1 MHVDDEPTP
10 GIGPDGRPDPA
21 YARALGLVP
30 APAGRRA
37 AAFALDATAWVVLAV
52 PAVIGSVMLAGL
64 VVGQTQLPDAAALTL
79 PLVLLGVG
87 ELLLLVFG
95 VVQLVLHGRR
105 GVTLG
110 KASLGIRSVRAT
122 TFGPA
127 GFWRVVLR
135 VLVLWGAWV
144 VLPIAGPAV
153 LFASSAWDPEARGR
167 SWLDRIGRCWAV
179 DIRTGLDPFDAKALR
194 HARRQVEAGSREPEA
209 SLPSLASDR
218 PVGDELF
225 IPSARSSSGV
235 VSASPSEA
243 GDWAPPPLVPASG
256 AAPAPV
262 AASAQ
267 AAASAVGDPRA
278 APAPRSELVLVFDD
292 GTRLPVSE
300 PGLLGRS
307 PAVAPGESPV
317 RLVPLV
323 DESMRI
329 SKTHAAYGVDDGS
342 LWVADR
348 SSKNGTFMELPDGS
362 SRQLTP
368 GIRTPVPAGATV
380 ALGGRRF
387 TVTVA
392 SGGTA

>member
-1 MHVDDEPTP
+1 MHVDEESTP

-21 YARALGLVP
+21 YARSLGLVP

-37 AAFALDATAWVVLAV
+37 AAFALDAAVWVVLAV

-64 VVGQTQLPDAAALTL
+64 VVGQTQLPDAATLAL
-79 PLVLLGVG
+79 PVVLLGVG

-95 VVQLVLHGRR
+95 LVQLVLHGRR

-110 KASLGIRSVRAT
+110 KASLGIRSVRVTA
-122 TFGPA
+122 FGPA

-135 VLVLWGAWV
+135 VLVLWASWV
-144 VLPIAGPAV
+144 VLPLAGPAV
-153 LFASSAWDPEARGR
+153 LFASSAWDPESRGR
-167 SWLDRIGRCWAV
+167 SWLDRIGRCWGV
-179 DIRTGLDPFDAKALR
+179 EIRNGLDPFDAKALR
-194 HARRQVEAGSREPEA
+194 HARRQVEAGAREPEA
-209 SLPSLASDR
+209 PLPSLASDR
-218 PVGDELF
+218 PVGDGLF

-243 GDWAPPPLVPASG
+243 GAWAPPPLVPVAD
-256 AAPAPV
+256 
-262 AASAQ
+262 AASAPGSPRS
-267 AAASAVGDPRA
+267 AVVATASAT
-278 APAPRSELVLVFDD
+278 APALRSEFVLVFDD

-329 SKTHAAYGVDDGS
+329 SKTHAAYGVDDGA
-342 LWVADR
+342 LWVSDR
-348 SSKNGTFMELPDGS
+348 SSKNGTFVELPDGT